1 MAKNWTTKEIQYL
14 KKHALLAETNEVL
27 NITEMS
33 KKLNRT
39 TQSVRNKLYS
49 MQRSGDLPAV
59 DRSQQRDAH
68 NRRYSSQ
75 EDKRII
81 SMYKQ
86 GAMYREI
93 GEALGRDETS
103 ITGRIHNLRRS
114 GRLKAR
120 KTKRWT
126 DEETQL
132 LIDETRFDDTGHV
145 NNYEELM
152 RLLHKNYLQVS
163 GKIAKLRKAG
173 KITVYAQSGTTSE
186 KSKQAMNRFN
196 DARFA
201 HIPKK
206 KEESAMKEL
215 IQPPFTIESREVTL
229 ILTTTIINGQR
240 SEQYF
245 SKDGQLIAQK
255 EPTSVAAEIGK

>member
-1 MAKNWTTKEIQYL
+1 
-14 KKHALLAETNEVL
+14 
-27 NITEMS
+27 
-33 KKLNRT
+33 
-39 TQSVRNKLYS
+39 LYS
-49 MQRSGDLPAV
+49 MQRSGDMPAV
-59 DRSQQRDAH
+59 DRSQQRDPH
-68 NRRYSSQ
+68 NRRYSIQ

-81 SMYKQ
+81 SMYKR

-93 GEALGRDETS
+93 GEALGRDERS
-103 ITGRIHNLRRS
+103 ISGRIHNLIRS
-114 GRLKAR
+114 GRLKAL

-132 LIDETRFDDTGHV
+132 LIDATRFDDTGHV

-196 DARFA
+196 NARFA
-201 HIPKK
+201 HVPKK
-206 KEESAMKEL
+206 KEEVLMNGPDVS
-215 IQPPFTIESREVTL
+215 IESKQVSL
-229 ILTTTIINGQR
+229 ILTTVIVSGQR
-240 SEQYF
+240 IDQYF
-245 SKDGQLIAQK
+245 TQEGELIATTK
-255 EPTSVAAEIGK
+255 KPTSSANEVSH